1 MPFESEA
8 QRKAMYAA
16 ASGKS
21 NIGIP
26 EKVAK
31 KFIKHSTDN
40 IPEEPTVLSTPE
52 FKEDDE
58 ANVNGKVCSSDGV
71 CVMKNKSENRGSF
84 KFLNRLSGL
93 FPDLIFSYNYEVS
106 GKPSD
111 KGVIIS
117 KKNFLGPECLSRKW
131 QNLRPF

>member
-31 KFIKHSTDN
+31 KFIKHSTDG
-40 IPEEPTVLSTPE
+40 EE
-52 FKEDDE
+52 
-58 ANVNGKVCSSDGV
+58 
-71 CVMKNKSENRGSF
+71 
-84 KFLNRLSGL
+84 LNNHWL
-93 FPDLIFSYNYEVS
+93 EQ
-106 GKPSD
+106 
-111 KGVIIS
+111 S
-117 KKNFLGPECLSRKW
+117 KRH
-131 QNLRPF
+131 